1 VLGLQNVL
9 VVEAPEEAFE
19 HLRGFFAVIV
29 VVALALAVTA
39 ALALELQD
47 VLVVEKLE
55 WAFAHQHLCFA
66 VIEREGFLADP
77 A

>member
-1 VLGLQNVL
+1 M
-9 VVEAPEEAFE
+9 EASE

-29 VVALALAVTA
+29 VVAPALAVIA
-39 ALALELQD
+39 ALALELQG
-47 VLVVEKLE
+47 VLAVEKLE
-55 WAFAHQHLCFA
+55 LTFAHQHLCFA